1 MYNLLRPIKQKLFK
15 FFGIQSSNSNT
26 PINKFE
32 YWQNKKRAKIYD
44 YQTSKPD
51 YNTILNEL
59 FVDHVEEYINKDAKI
74 LDVGAGTGVVSLEIS
89 KRGYDVTAADISK
102 EMLEH
107 ISKKNNKIK
116 IIQGDV
122 FKIVTEG
129 KFDCIVSRWFIPHFK
144 DWSTLVSHISSNLLN
159 NNGYLIFDMPQEEHV
174 LEAAKQSFEI
184 NPEVFGYDH
193 SYNAAESHYYS
204 MSSLSTLEQIAISNN
219 LQLVARIPHGIF
231 KSNLLLA
238 NSVGEESFKN
248 FNSYI
253 SKIGQEEEG
262 RKFLYMFEKY
272 IANKIKNHLS
282 HGAILVFRKN

>member
-1 MYNLLRPIKQKLFK
+1 MYSLLRTIKQKLYK
-15 FFGIQSSNSNT
+15 YFGIQGSNSST
-26 PINKFE
+26 PVNKFE

-44 YQTSKPD
+44 SQTSKPD
-51 YNTILNEL
+51 YNTVLNEL
-59 FVDHVEEYINKDAKI
+59 FVDHIEEYIKKDAKI

-89 KRGYDVTAADISK
+89 RRGYDVTAADISK

-107 ISKKNNKIK
+107 ISKKNNKVK
-116 IIQGDV
+116 IIQADV
-122 FKIVTEG
+122 FKIVTED

-144 DWSTLVSHISSNLLN
+144 DWPKLVSHISSKLLN

-174 LEAAKQSFEI
+174 MEAAKQIFVI
-184 NPEVFGYDH
+184 NPDIFGYDH
-193 SYNAAESHYYS
+193 SSNATESHYYS
-204 MSSLSTLEQIAISNN
+204 MASLSLLEQIAISNN
-219 LQLVARIPHGIF
+219 LRLVARIPHGIF

-238 NSVGEESFKN
+238 NSVGEKSFKN

-262 RKFLYMFEKY
+262 RKFLYVFEKY
-272 IANKIKNHLS
+272 IANKMNNHLS